1 MPLRTAPTV
10 KRGKIPEATVARLPN
25 YYRALTQL
33 FERGATR
40 VSSEGLAELTG
51 VTSAKLRKDLS
62 HLGTYGTRGVG
73 YEVEYLR
80 FQIAREMGLNNDWS
94 VVIVGLG
101 NLGRALA
108 RYGGFGSRGFQIVGL
123 FDHDPKLIG
132 SKMRTGKSEIEIMP
146 ASELARVVKQLKARL
161 GVIAVPAEVAQKV
174 CDDLVKAGVT
184 SILNF
189 APIHLSTPAGVDV
202 RRVDLASE
210 LQILAFHEQKK
221 NEEKS
226 A

>member
-1 MPLRTAPTV
+1 LPSTIPAT
-10 KRGKIPEATVARLPN
+10 KRGKIPEATVARLPI
-25 YYRALTQL
+25 YYRALSQL
-33 FERGATR
+33 FEKGAAR
-40 VSSEGLAELTG
+40 VSSEELAEVTG

-80 FQIAREMGLNNDWS
+80 FQIAREMGLNNDWL

-108 RYGGFGSRGFQIVGL
+108 RYGGFGSRGFKIVGL
-123 FDHDPKLIG
+123 FDHDPKLVG
-132 SKMRTGKSEIEIMP
+132 TKVRAGKSEIEIMP
-146 ASELARVVKQLKARL
+146 ANQLAKTVKQLKARL
-161 GVIAVPAEVAQKV
+161 GVIAVPAEVAQKA
-174 CDDLVKAGVT
+174 CDDLVSAGVT

-189 APIHLSTPAGVDV
+189 APVHLATPVGVDV

-221 NEEKS
+221 NEAKT

>member
-1 MPLRTAPTV
+1 MSSTIPTT
-10 KRGKIPEATVARLPN
+10 KRGKIPEATVARLPI
-25 YYRALTQL
+25 YYRALSQL
-33 FERGATR
+33 FEKGAAR
-40 VSSEGLAELTG
+40 VSSEELAEVTG

-80 FQIAREMGLNNDWS
+80 FQIAREMGLNNDHL

-108 RYGGFGSRGFQIVGL
+108 RYGGFGSRGFKIVGL
-123 FDHDPKLIG
+123 FDHDPKLVG
-132 SKMRTGKSEIEIMP
+132 TKVGTGKSEIEILP
-146 ASELARVVKQLKARL
+146 ANQLAKTVKQLKARL
-161 GVIAVPAEVAQKV
+161 GVIAVPAEVAQKA
-174 CDDLVKAGVT
+174 CDDLVSAGVT

-189 APIHLSTPAGVDV
+189 APVHLATPVGVDV

-221 NEEKS
+221 NEAKT

>member
-1 MPLRTAPTV
+1 LSVTSTTSL
-10 KRGKIPEATVARLPN
+10 KRGKIPQATIARLPI
-25 YYRALTQL
+25 YYRALSQL
-33 FERGATR
+33 FDRGERG
-40 VSSEGLAELTG
+40 VSSEELAEITG

-73 YEVEYLR
+73 YEVEYLK

-108 RYGGFGSRGFQIVGL
+108 RYGGFGSRGFKIVGL

-132 SKMRTGKSEIEIMP
+132 SKIKTGVTEVEVFSAQEI
-146 ASELARVVKQLKARL
+146 SKTVKQLKAKL
-161 GVIAVPAEVAQKV
+161 GVIAVPAEVAQQV
-174 CDDLVKAGVT
+174 CDDLVSAGVT

-189 APIHLSTPAGVDV
+189 APTHLATPIGVDV

-221 NEEKS
+221 NEAKT